1 MSCTKRI
8 LTVLLFAAIPV
19 AADSLIDVN
28 NYRPLSAD
36 RKAFRVGEPIVVVVV
51 ESTTAESSA
60 GTGSRS
66 NVSIQG
72 RAFDGAG
79 SHEAGV
85 GLSGQGDG
93 AGQTTRKGRAFS
105 QLSTRIVETQ
115 LNGLFR
121 ISGEQ
126 NLIIN
131 GEHQK
136 IILSGIIR
144 SEDISRDNSILSHR
158 IADAQIEISG
168 DGDVSEAQRQSII
181 YRVLQWLQI
190 L

>member
-1 MSCTKRI
+1 MSYIKI
-8 LTVLLFAAIPV
+8 LVAACWLGVLPV
-19 AADSLIDVN
+19 AANSLIDVN
-28 NYRPLSAD
+28 NYRALSAD

-66 NVSIQG
+66 NVSVQAK
-72 RAFDGAG
+72 AFDGAG
-79 SHEAGV
+79 THEAGV
-85 GLSGQGDG
+85 GIGGQGDG
-93 AGQTTRKGRAFS
+93 SGQTTRKGRAFS
-105 QLSTRIVETQ
+105 QLSTRIVEVQ
-115 LNGLFR
+115 ANGLFR

-126 NLIIN
+126 NLIVN
-131 GEHQK
+131 GERQK
-136 IILSGIIR
+136 IILSGVIR
-144 SEDISRDNSILSHR
+144 AEDISRENSILSHR

-190 L
+190 I